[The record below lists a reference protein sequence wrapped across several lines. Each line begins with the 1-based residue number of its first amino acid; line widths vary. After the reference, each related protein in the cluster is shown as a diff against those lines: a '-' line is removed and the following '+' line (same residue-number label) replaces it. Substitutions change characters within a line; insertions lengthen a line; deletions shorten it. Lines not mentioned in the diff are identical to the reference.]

1 MWELLKPA
9 LGENMQLNID
19 LKRWSEFSPELMLLD
34 FGQGLAELSPS
45 QEQPQP
51 GSCQPH
57 SPRLLQLH
65 PFQQR
70 LAEGAQHHF
79 I

>member
-19 LKRWSEFSPELMLLD
+19 LKRWSELSPELMVLD

-45 QEQPQP
+45 QDQPL
-51 GSCQPH
+51 QPH
-57 SPRLLQLH
+57 SPRFLQLH
-65 PFQQR
+65 SFQQR